1 MKKILILANNDIGLY
16 NFRKELPQRLIR
28 LGYDITIAL
37 PYGEK
42 VEKFKDMGCNF
53 IETPMNRRGMNVIQD
68 LKLLIQYIKIIKKIK
83 PDLVLT
89 YTIKPNIYGGIA
101 CRSLNQKVI
110 HTVTGLGSVFIR
122 DLWIK
127 KILIKLNKF
136 SFKNACHVFFLN
148 KENQDFYENIK
159 IIANQQQI
167 SVVPGSGVNLKEFQF
182 NEYPNNEKIKFTFIA
197 RIIKDKGIEEF
208 LESAKNIKDKYLNVE
223 FDVVGAIDED
233 IYLNKLK
240 EYEKLK
246 VINYLGHRSDI
257 QEIMKKSSCIVLPSY
272 GEGRGTVLQEGAA
285 IGRPLIT
292 CDTYGCKD
300 NVDDGYNGYL
310 CKVKDYKS
318 LQNSMEK
325 FINLS
330 FEEKK
335 EMGLNSRT
343 KAEKEF
349 DRDIV
354 IKSYIDKINQITQ
367 MLYIERGL

>member
-1 MKKILILANNDIGLY
+1 M
-16 NFRKELPQRLIR
+16 
-28 LGYDITIAL
+28 
-37 PYGEK
+37 
-42 VEKFKDMGCNF
+42 
-53 IETPMNRRGMNVIQD
+53 
-68 LKLLIQYIKIIKKIK
+68 
-83 PDLVLT
+83 
-89 YTIKPNIYGGIA
+89 
-101 CRSLNQKVI
+101 
-110 HTVTGLGSVFIR
+110 
-122 DLWIK
+122 
-127 KILIKLNKF
+127 
-136 SFKNACHVFFLN
+136 
-148 KENQDFYENIK
+148 
-159 IIANQQQI
+159 

-197 RIIKDKGIEEF
+197 RVIKDKGIDEF
-208 LESAKNIKDKYLNVE
+208 LESAKNIKDKYPNVE

-367 MLYIERGL
+367 ML

>member
-16 NFRKELPQRLIR
+16 NFRKELPQRLLR
-28 LGYDITIAL
+28 LGYDVTIAL

-197 RIIKDKGIEEF
+197 RVIKDKGIDEF
-208 LESAKNIKDKYLNVE
+208 LESAKNIKDKYPNVE

-233 IYLNKLK
+233 IYINKLK

-367 MLYIERGL
+367 ML